1 MSRLQRTLRQVEFL
15 GLFVA
20 LPAALVAWVA
30 QGGRV
35 PVLLVLWACGLPAA
49 GYLARAAPGELRGLL
64 HWPRGAAEWRR
75 IALQAA
81 LGALGFAALVLLLR
95 PGALF
100 DLPGRRPGTWAVL
113 VALYPLLSVVPQE
126 ILFRTLF
133 FHRYAPLWRTR
144 ATQVLVSGLAFGL
157 AHAFYGHWL
166 TVGLATVG
174 GVLFAA
180 SYARTRSLS
189 LVVVEHS
196 LYGVL
201 LFTIGLGRFF
211 AAGP

>member
-1 MSRLQRTLRQVEFL
+1 MSPDQRTLRHLEFL
-15 GLFVA
+15 VLFVVA
-20 LPAALVAWVA
+20 PAALGAWA
-30 QGGRV
+30 ANGGRV
-35 PVLLVLWACGLPAA
+35 PVLLVLWAFGLPAA
-49 GYLARAAPGELRGLL
+49 GYLARVAPRELRGLL
-64 HWPRGAAEWRR
+64 HWPRGRAEWRR
-75 IALQAA
+75 IAFQAG
-81 LGALGFAALVLLLR
+81 LGALGFLGLVLLMR

-100 DLPGRRPGTWAVL
+100 DLPGRRPVTWAWL

-133 FHRYAPLWRTR
+133 FQRYAPLWRAR
-144 ATQVLVSGLAFGL
+144 ATQVLVSGLSFGL

-166 TVGLATVG
+166 TVALATAG

-189 LVVVEHS
+189 LVVLEHS

-201 LFTIGLGRFF
+201 LFTIGLGTFF
-211 AAGP
+211 ATGI